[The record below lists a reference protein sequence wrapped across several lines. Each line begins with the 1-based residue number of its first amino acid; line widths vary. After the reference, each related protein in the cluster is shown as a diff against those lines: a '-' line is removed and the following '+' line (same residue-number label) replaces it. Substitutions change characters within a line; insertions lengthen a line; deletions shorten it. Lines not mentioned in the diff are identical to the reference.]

1 MDHIEKLNAKALEM
15 RSLALSKVGMT
26 PEDLA
31 KLNMLPLVTGIVGVF
46 VIIIMWGAVV
56 TPAWIKGTM
65 MDLQPYEAHLS
76 LTHARFGGK
85 GEYNTVVCGQEVC
98 PGLSLGALRRTLPHG
113 ARSSGAAAFASPQ
126 GEGVKPQHA
135 ARTLLSPPFQL
146 STSPP
151 APAAQG
157 DCPLPWMCESFG
169 NDDVRLTPSEPE
181 LLSTLRRRLTRPR
194 TSGLASHY
202 ARR

>member
-46 VIIIMWGAVV
+46 VIIIMWGAVM
-56 TPAWIKGTM
+56 TPAWIKGTA

-85 GEYNTVVCGQEVC
+85 GEYNTVVCGQEV
-98 PGLSLGALRRTLPHG
+98 PW
-113 ARSSGAAAFASPQ
+113 
-126 GEGVKPQHA
+126 
-135 ARTLLSPPFQL
+135 
-146 STSPP
+146 
-151 APAAQG
+151 
-157 DCPLPWMCESFG
+157 PLPGS
-169 NDDVRLTPSEPE
+169 LAPHPPS
-181 LLSTLRRRLTRPR
+181 RRP
-194 TSGLASHY
+194 
-202 ARR
+202 